1 MSRPDLHLSE
11 QEVTPA
17 GLESLPHDAPTVAVV
32 VSLNFPGLT
41 PQTLEL
47 MRRFTRTALQ
57 SLVDAGGR
65 PVLVD
70 SSAPQLPDRTVTAA
84 TDGVLVLGGG
94 DIDSSLY
101 GVEGPVPNEY
111 GVDKRADLYTMELI
125 NQSLD
130 RDAPLLAI
138 CRGSQLLNLTCGGT
152 VIPDLDPWHLHRG
165 GPGQP
170 VFLDE
175 AITLEP
181 DSKLAAIFG
190 TQKLTVRSGHHQ
202 AVGEIAPELRASAVA
217 DDGVVEAT
225 EHQHRTWTIGVQ
237 WHPEDDDGS
246 ASDRR
251 KLFTAFVEQVR
262 ADRQRLS
269 GSSLTTA

>member
-11 QEVTPA
+11 QEVTPE
-17 GLESLPHDAPTVAVV
+17 GLDSLPQDAPTVAVV

-57 SLVDAGGR
+57 SLVDAGAR

-70 SSAPQLPDRTVTAA
+70 SSARELPDPSVTVAA
-84 TDGVLVLGGG
+84 DGVLVLGGG

-152 VIPDLDPWHLHRG
+152 IIPDLDPWHLHRG

-181 DSKLAAIFG
+181 DSKLATIFG
-190 TQKLTVRSGHHQ
+190 TQRLTVRSGHHQ

-246 ASDRR
+246 ASDRQ
-251 KLFTAFVEQVR
+251 KLFSAFVEQVR